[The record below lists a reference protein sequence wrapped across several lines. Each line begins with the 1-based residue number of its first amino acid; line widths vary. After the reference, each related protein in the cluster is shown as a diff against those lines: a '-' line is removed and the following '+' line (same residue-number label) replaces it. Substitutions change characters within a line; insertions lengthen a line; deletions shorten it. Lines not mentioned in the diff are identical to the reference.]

1 MSKRATIAVLAIM
14 LAVPA
19 FSTTPAF
26 LGLYGTLHA
35 PVWMTQKARRG
46 RASLIRARSQANSA
60 SLQLVMN
67 GGDKKQN
74 IAKGR

>member
-1 MSKRATIAVLAIM
+1 MSQRATLAVLAIM

-19 FSTTPAF
+19 LSTTPAF

-35 PVWMTQKARRG
+35 SAWMTQKARCG
-46 RASLIRARSQANSA
+46 RASLIRARPQATSE
-60 SLQLVMN
+60 SLVMN
-67 GGDKKQN
+67 GGQKKQN